1 MKHSRLISS
10 CSVILLFSI
19 ASCRPFDP
27 DDSTPPKQIEGWAP
41 VYAESGIAIKSST
54 ARTIENGGKIYI
66 KGSRLFQVETGK
78 GIHILNIIDAKN
90 PQKLG
95 FIEIVGCQE
104 ISIQGNTLYANHL
117 NDLVSLDISDIK
129 NVNETDRKKDA
140 FHLIDKNH
148 PPANGWFEC
157 IDASKGEMIGWEMKT
172 LYSPKCLY

>member
-66 KGSRLFQVETGK
+66 KGSRLYQVETGK

-90 PQKLG
+90 EFLRP
-95 FIEIVGCQE
+95 
-104 ISIQGNTLYANHL
+104 SILNFNTFTLYLKQAPTILWPRQENQ
-117 NDLVSLDISDIK
+117 SI
-129 NVNETDRKKDA
+129 
-140 FHLIDKNH
+140 
-148 PPANGWFEC
+148 
-157 IDASKGEMIGWEMKT
+157 
-172 LYSPKCLY
+172 